1 MLMPREMVLRLNGG
15 GERTPDG
22 GVEPPVLVV
31 VVDPGVVTAG
41 VVGVTPVGVPV
52 VAPGVCEVVA
62 VGDVSGEKMPP
73 RAYSDRFKP

>member
-1 MLMPREMVLRLNGG
+1 MLTPREMVLRLNGA

-22 GVEPPVLVV
+22 AVELPVV
-31 VVDPGVVTAG
+31 VVVVVPPVVAAG
-41 VVGVTPVGVPV
+41 VVGVTPVGVPAA
-52 VAPGVCEVVA
+52 APGVCEVVA

>member
-1 MLMPREMVLRLNGG
+1 MA
-15 GERTPDG
+15 
-22 GVEPPVLVV
+22 VV
-31 VVDPGVVTAG
+31 VVVPAVVAAG

-52 VAPGVCEVVA
+52 AAPGVCVVVA